1 MKHRK
6 QVISDIQFGNHQDPW
21 FSCYSVYACLASG
34 NWIQLRRPGPDRH
47 HRRYT
52 QNQVPPARPYF
63 VPLSA
68 ATLFPGS
75 ERQYCCGAAKGRRS
89 HRGYPDWPTPS
100 RWASTRW
107 LAALT
112 GEATVIAYTN
122 RNLREI
128 DKSTLAIRDEA
139 PFNGFLS
146 TWTASWCCSPMCRR
160 TVQAHAIG
168 PN

>member
-34 NWIQLRRPGPDRH
+34 NWIQLRRPGSDRH

-52 QNQVPPARPYF
+52 QNQVPPARPYS

-68 ATLFPGS
+68 ANLFPGS
-75 ERQYCCGAAKGRRS
+75 ERQYCCGAANGRRS

-100 RWASTRW
+100 RW
-107 LAALT
+107 
-112 GEATVIAYTN
+112 
-122 RNLREI
+122 
-128 DKSTLAIRDEA
+128 TLPGDWPR
-139 PFNGFLS
+139 
-146 TWTASWCCSPMCRR
+146 
-160 TVQAHAIG
+160 
-168 PN
+168 